1 MRDLDDLFAALDESG
16 YRRRIRLGPR
26 DHAYLVAKTLPVILE
41 HARGFVRER
50 LGAADPPNDGQQT
63 PRSGHPVFV
72 AQHGTATCCRKC
84 LEKWHYIEQG
94 TRLDGEQV
102 DYIVRVLE
110 RWLRRWLSSAGGS
123 GGASHTDGD

>member
-26 DHAYLVAKTLPVILE
+26 DHAYLVEKTLPVILD
-41 HARGFVRER
+41 HARGFIRER
-50 LGAADPPNDGQQT
+50 LAPADPPNDGEQT
-63 PRSGHPVFV
+63 PRNGHPVFV

-84 LEKWHYIEQG
+84 LESWHYIDRGERLTQEQ
-94 TRLDGEQV
+94 T

-110 RWLRRWLSSAGGS
+110 RWLRRALPGGKK
-123 GGASHTDGD
+123 

>member
-1 MRDLDDLFAALDESG
+1 MRDLDDLFAALDESD

-50 LGAADPPNDGQQT
+50 LGSADPPNDGQQT

-84 LEKWHYIEQG
+84 LEKWHDIEQG

-102 DYIVRVLE
+102 DYIIRVLE
-110 RWLRRWLSSAGGS
+110 RWLRRWLSSAGES